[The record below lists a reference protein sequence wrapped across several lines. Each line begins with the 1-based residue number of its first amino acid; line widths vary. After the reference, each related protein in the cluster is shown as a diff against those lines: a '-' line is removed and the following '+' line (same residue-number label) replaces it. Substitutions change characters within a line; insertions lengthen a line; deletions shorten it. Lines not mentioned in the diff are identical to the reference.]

1 MAALYQTEDQM
12 SSVVSIMAGLAI
24 LISCMGLLGL
34 AMITTERKI
43 KEIGIRNALGATETQ
58 IVMIISSQFAR
69 LIGLAFFLITPVT
82 YYLLS
87 GWLEPFAYRVSIH
100 PLIFLAGG
108 MLALAI
114 AMITIGYHTIRSSRA
129 NPIKALRYE

>member
-24 LISCMGLLGL
+24 LISCMGLFGL

-43 KEIGIRNALGATETQ
+43 KEIGIRKALGATETQ
-58 IVMIISSQFAR
+58 ITVLISSQFAR
-69 LIGLAFFLITPVT
+69 LIGVAFLLITPVT

-87 GWLEPFAYRVSIH
+87 GWLQTFAYRVSIH

-108 MLALAI
+108 MLALFI
-114 AMITIGYHTIRSSRA
+114 ALITIVGG
-129 NPIKALRYE
+129 